1 MMNRIFMLLAAFLI
15 IRCVKD
21 DQLTVVNI
29 HKNWKFKQLDDT
41 TWKSA
46 TVPGNV
52 YSDLLNHKKIPDP
65 FVSSNELN
73 VQWASK
79 KSWNTKLH
87 SNLTRKH

>member
-21 DQLTVVNI
+21 DQPTVTHI
-29 HKNWKFKQLDDT
+29 HKNWKFKQLEDT

-52 YSDLLNHKKIPDP
+52 
-65 FVSSNELN
+65 
-73 VQWASK
+73 
-79 KSWNTKLH
+79 
-87 SNLTRKH
+87 